1 MTSDGKST
9 EWLDLMLGDLEQR
22 RRERREA
29 EEEAARRSTK
39 GDVRT
44 SGSDR
49 SSDHGAEGDAA
60 VQTAER
66 QPVQPQGK

>member
-29 EEEAARRSTK
+29 EEEAARRR
-39 GDVRT
+39 G
-44 SGSDR
+44 GNP
-49 SSDHGAEGDAA
+49 DANE
-60 VQTAER
+60 TADQAPGKPSR
-66 QPVQPQGK
+66 QPS